1 MKRIVASTI
10 VVLGLIA
17 TFPSIHSQEKKQVN
31 PMKAFLLEQLR
42 STHKTKGTWFVDT
55 TTAVSGLTPEQ
66 ASWRDAKG
74 NHSVGQ
80 LLYHLAFWNRFT
92 LESLKG
98 DKKKFTGSNEE
109 TFDTF
114 DAKKWDEIQQQFDSV
129 MTELESLVEN
139 ADDVQLEKMAKT
151 ILNIAAHN
159 AYHTGE
165 IVYVR
170 KEQGSWD
177 PKKGVS

>member
-1 MKRIVASTI
+1 MKRISALAVLLITFFGVGAS
-10 VVLGLIA
+10 A
-17 TFPSIHSQEKKQVN
+17 RAQERK
-31 PMKAFLLEQLR
+31 PMSLKDHLLEQLR
-42 STHKTKGTWFVDT
+42 ETHKTKGTWFVDT

-66 ASWRDAKG
+66 ASWRDSKG

-80 LLYHLAFWNRFT
+80 LLYHMMFWNRFT
-92 LESLKG
+92 LEGLKG
-98 DKKKFTGSNEE
+98 DKKKFEGSNEQ

-114 DAKKWDEIQQQFDSV
+114 DAKKWNEIQQQFDEV
-129 MTELESLVEN
+129 MTELENFVQN
-139 ADDVQLEKMAKT
+139 ADDEQVQKIAKT
-151 ILNIAAHN
+151 VLNIAAHN

-177 PKKGVS
+177 AKKGVS

>member
-1 MKRIVASTI
+1 MKRIFVFVALLLALVGAS
-10 VVLGLIA
+10 A
-17 TFPSIHSQEKKQVN
+17 PSRGQEKK
-31 PMKAFLLEQLR
+31 PMTLKETLLEQLR
-42 STHKTKGTWFVDT
+42 NTHKTKGTWFVDA

-80 LLYHLAFWNRFT
+80 LLYHMMFWNRFT
-92 LESLKG
+92 LEGLKG
-98 DKKKFTGSNEE
+98 DKKKYEGSNEQ

-114 DAKKWDEIQQQFDSV
+114 DAKKWNEIQQQFDEV
-129 MTELESLVEN
+129 MTELENFVQN
-139 ADDVQLEKMAKT
+139 ADDEQLKSASKT

>member
-1 MKRIVASTI
+1 MNRILAFVALLLTLIGTSASTR
-10 VVLGLIA
+10 A
-17 TFPSIHSQEKKQVN
+17 QEKK
-31 PMKAFLLEQLR
+31 PMTLKETLLEQLR
-42 STHKTKGTWFVDT
+42 NSHKTKGTWFVDT

-66 ASWRDAKG
+66 ASWRDGKG

-80 LLYHLAFWNRFT
+80 LLYHMMFWNRFT
-92 LESLKG
+92 LEGLKG
-98 DKKKFTGSNEE
+98 DKKKFEGSNEQ

-114 DAKKWDEIQQQFDSV
+114 DAKKWIEIQQQFDEV
-129 MTELESLVEN
+129 MTELENFVQN
-139 ADDVQLEKMAKT
+139 TDDEQLNKIAKT
-151 ILNIAAHN
+151 VLNIAAHN